1 MAPRGKNTIRI
12 EYDRTGQNEEIL
24 PYWPQL
30 EDRPYYDLEK
40 RYSKGEGPDI
50 MKFYDFKLILKFYH
64 LEL

>member
-40 RYSKGEGPDI
+40 RYSEGQGPDLQ
-50 MKFYDFKLILKFYH
+50 FY
-64 LEL
+64 